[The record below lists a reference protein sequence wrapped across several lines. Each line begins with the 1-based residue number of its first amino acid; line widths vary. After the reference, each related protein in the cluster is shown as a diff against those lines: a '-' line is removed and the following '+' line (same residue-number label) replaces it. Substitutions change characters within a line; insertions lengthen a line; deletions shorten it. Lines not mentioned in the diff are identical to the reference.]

1 MAIGLTLGLAIKEIK
16 SAHTILEVFKNEHK
30 IQILHIIYF

>member
-1 MAIGLTLGLAIKEIK
+1 MAMGLTLGLAIKEIK
-16 SAHTILEVFKNEHK
+16 SSHTILEVFKNEHK